1 MREKNSFVADHQS
14 GRFCSESGKTLVAQD
29 RTLHRIPRAL
39 RRVAGHVIALAAM
52 VGVALASASLAQ
64 AQAPYPNK
72 PIRLVVGFVAGGPT
86 DIIARV
92 VGAKLGEALGQQ
104 VIVEN
109 RSGASGNIATEAV
122 ARAEPDGY
130 SLLLTILSNAVNE
143 SLFKNFKY
151 KFADHFEPVA
161 ALADTGLVLLVH
173 PSLDVKSVGDLIA
186 MAKAKPGD
194 IFYATAGKGTA
205 THLAAELFNNTAGI
219 KMTPVHYKGG
229 GETIRELLSG
239 QVKVMF
245 STIPPVLGF
254 VREGKLRGIAT
265 TPLKRDSALPDLPTI
280 AEGGLPGFDVR
291 LWFGL
296 GAPKGTP
303 RAAIDRLSGAIRQ
316 ILEFDDTVKKFAA
329 AGFLPLPGGTPE
341 QFGAF
346 YKSEAAKWAK
356 VVDTIGSLSE

>member
-1 MREKNSFVADHQS
+1 MRRNSSFVSDQRSDRISS
-14 GRFCSESGKTLVAQD
+14 GSVRTLLA
-29 RTLHRIPRAL
+29 RERSLHRISRAL
-39 RRVAGHVIALAAM
+39 RGVAAGVTALAVAA
-52 VGVALASASLAQ
+52 GVASAAL

-122 ARAEPDGY
+122 ARADPDGY

-173 PSLDVKSVGDLIA
+173 PSLDVKSVADLIA

-245 STIPPVLGF
+245 STVPPVLGF

-280 AEGGLPGFDVR
+280 AEAGLPGFDVR

-303 RAAIDRLSGAIRQ
+303 RPVIDKLSGAIKL
-316 ILEFDDTVKKFAA
+316 ILESDDTVKKFAA

-356 VVDTIGSLSE
+356 VVEAVGSLSD

>member
-1 MREKNSFVADHQS
+1 MHQRTKPSSRRYLAILGVAAA
-14 GRFCSESGKTLVAQD
+14 FAM
-29 RTLHRIPRAL
+29 P
-39 RRVAGHVIALAAM
+39 LAAAP
-52 VGVALASASLAQ
+52 VH

-92 VGAKLGEALGQQ
+92 VGAKLSEALGQQ
-104 VIVEN
+104 VLIEN
-109 RSGASGNIATEAV
+109 RAGASGNIAAEAV
-122 ARAEPDGY
+122 ALAAPDGY
-130 SLLLTILSNAVNE
+130 TLLTTILSNAVNE

-151 KFADHFEPVA
+151 RFADHFDPIA
-161 ALADTGLVLLVH
+161 SIADTGLVLLVH
-173 PSLDVKSVGDLIA
+173 PSLEVRNIQDLVA

-205 THLAAELFNNTAGI
+205 THLAAELFNTTAGI
-219 KMTPVHYKGG
+219 KMTAVHYKGG

-254 VREGKLRGIAT
+254 VREGKLRGMAT
-265 TPLKRDSALPDLPTI
+265 TALKRDEALPNLPTI
-280 AEGGLPGFDVR
+280 AESALPGFDVR

-296 GAPKGTP
+296 STTKGTP
-303 RAAIDRLSGAIRQ
+303 RPVIDKLSDALKK
-316 ILEFDDTVKKFAA
+316 ILETEDTQKKFAA
-329 AGFLPLPGGTPE
+329 AGFSPLPPGTPE

-346 YKSEAAKWAK
+346 YRSEAAKWAK
-356 VVDTIGSLSE
+356 VVESVGSLSE

>member
-1 MREKNSFVADHQS
+1 MRKVETSVSHSRAYRVVAMALIASIGVAVADFA
-14 GRFCSESGKTLVAQD
+14 R
-29 RTLHRIPRAL
+29 
-39 RRVAGHVIALAAM
+39 
-52 VGVALASASLAQ
+52 
-64 AQAPYPNK
+64 AQAPYPSK

-92 VGAKLGEALGQQ
+92 VGAKLGEALGQP
-104 VIVEN
+104 VLVEN
-109 RSGASGNIATEAV
+109 RAGASGNIAAEAV

-130 SLLLTILSNAVNE
+130 TLLTTILSNAVNE

-151 KFADHFEPVA
+151 KFVDHFEPVA

-173 PSLDVKSVGDLIA
+173 PSLEVKNVQDLIA

-194 IFYATAGKGTA
+194 LFYATAGKGTA
-205 THLAAELFNNTAGI
+205 THLAAELFNTTAGI
-219 KMTPVHYKGG
+219 KMTAVHYKGG

-254 VREGKLRGIAT
+254 VREGKLRGLAT
-265 TPLKRDSALPDLPTI
+265 SPLKRDDALPNLPTI
-280 AEGGLPGFDVR
+280 AESGLPGFDVR

-296 GAPKGTP
+296 STTKGTP
-303 RAAIDRLSGAIRQ
+303 RPVIDKLADAIKK
-316 ILEFDDTVKKFAA
+316 ILESDDTQKKFAA
-329 AGFLPLPGGTPE
+329 AGFAPLPPGTPE

-356 VVDTIGSLSE
+356 VVDAVGSLSE

>member
-1 MREKNSFVADHQS
+1 MREKNSFVANHQS
-14 GRFCSESGKTLVAQD
+14 DRFCSGSVKTLVAQD
-29 RTLHRIPRAL
+29 RALHRIPRAL
-39 RRVAGHVIALAAM
+39 RRAARHLTALAAM
-52 VGVALASASLAQ
+52 AGVAVASASLAH

-72 PIRLVVGFVAGGPT
+72 PIR
-86 DIIARV
+86 
-92 VGAKLGEALGQQ
+92 Q
-104 VIVEN
+104 
-109 RSGASGNIATEAV
+109 
-122 ARAEPDGY
+122 
-130 SLLLTILSNAVNE
+130 
-143 SLFKNFKY
+143 Y

-303 RAAIDRLSGAIRQ
+303 RPVIDRLSGAIRQ
-316 ILEFDDTVKKFAA
+316 ILESDDTVKKFAA

-356 VVDTIGSLSE
+356 VVDAIGSLSE